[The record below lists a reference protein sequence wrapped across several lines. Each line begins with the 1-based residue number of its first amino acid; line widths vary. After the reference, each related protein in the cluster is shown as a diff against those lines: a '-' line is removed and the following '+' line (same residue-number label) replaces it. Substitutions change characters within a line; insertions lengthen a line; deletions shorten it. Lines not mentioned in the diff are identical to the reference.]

1 MLAPSPDHVGTR
13 ERMRQLER
21 QVLEIAER
29 INLLF
34 VTNLRRT
41 TEMLDRGEGAVVNA
55 AQYYTRH
62 QADSIIYEFQKLG
75 LTVDSYFSEEEF
87 FATVLAGMDDDS
99 RQRVV
104 FTTAEGGTGSGRRAL
119 VPAFCNLVGLPVLN
133 SGAHACSIARHKFH
147 ASSVLRR
154 AGVRVP
160 GIWQFS
166 RGRWIGDAAPPPGA
180 RVIVKPTY
188 ESMSIGVGADSVRVV
203 DAEFSSF
210 VGAKEREIGQ
220 PVVVQEFITGEEVGV
235 PMVRIERTHS
245 LPPVAFRRG
254 DGQPFGRLPRTFEDE
269 NVTGDTSYA
278 EYETSSPEAAALA
291 DAAVCA
297 FDSLEMAGVGRI
309 DFRVDP
315 DGRPWVIDTNESPPP
330 LADSSYASAMRT
342 LGFSLSEMLAVWVGV
357 CLYEAGAI
365 SGV

>member
-1 MLAPSPDHVGTR
+1 MLTPPSDHVEAR
-13 ERMRQLER
+13 ERMRRLER
-21 QVLEIAER
+21 QILEIAEQ

-41 TEMLDRGEGAVVNA
+41 EMVDRSGGGVVNA
-55 AQYYTRH
+55 AQYYTRQ
-62 QADSIIYEFQKLG
+62 QADDVIYEFQKLG
-75 LTVDSYFSEEEF
+75 LTVDAYFSEEEF
-87 FATVLAGMDDDS
+87 FAAVLACTSDDG
-99 RQRVV
+99 RHKLV

-160 GIWQFS
+160 EIWQFN
-166 RGRWIGDAAPPPGA
+166 RGRWIGDATPPTGA
-180 RVIVKPTY
+180 KVIVKPTY
-188 ESMSIGVGADSVRVV
+188 ESMSIGVGADSVRMV
-203 DAEFSSF
+203 DSEFPSF
-210 VGAKEREIGQ
+210 VEAKERELGQ
-220 PVVVQEFITGEEVGV
+220 PVVVQEFVTGEEVGV
-235 PMVRIERTHS
+235 PMVRIERTYS
-245 LPPVAFRRG
+245 LPPVSFRRG
-254 DGQPFGRLPRTFEDE
+254 DGQPFGALPRTFDDE
-269 NVTGDTSYA
+269 NVTNDTSYA
-278 EYETSSPEAAALA
+278 EYETSAPEAAALV
-291 DAAVCA
+291 DAAVSA

-342 LGFSLSEMLAVWVGV
+342 LGFSLPEMLAVWIGV
-357 CLYEAGAI
+357 CLYEAGVI

>member
-1 MLAPSPDHVGTR
+1 MLTPSLDYVEAR
-13 ERMRQLER
+13 ERMRCLER

-29 INLLF
+29 VNLLF

-41 TEMLDRGEGAVVNA
+41 EMLDRGKSGVVNA
-55 AQYYTRH
+55 AQYYTRQ
-62 QADSIIYEFQKLG
+62 QADEVIYEFQKLG

-87 FATVLAGMDDDS
+87 FAAVLACTNGD
-99 RQRVV
+99 RRHRVV

-160 GIWQFS
+160 GIWQFN
-166 RGRWIGDAAPPPGA
+166 RGRWIGDAAPPTGA
-180 RVIVKPTY
+180 KVIVKPTY
-188 ESMSIGVGADSVRVV
+188 ESMSIGVGVDSVRIV
-203 DAEFSSF
+203 DDEFPSFAE
-210 VGAKEREIGQ
+210 AKEREFGQ
-220 PVVVQEFITGEEVGV
+220 PVVAQEFVTGEEVGV

-245 LPPVAFRRG
+245 LPPIAFRRG
-254 DGQPFGRLPRTFEDE
+254 DGQPFGALPRTFDDE

-278 EYETSSPEAAALA
+278 EYETSALEATALA
-291 DAAVCA
+291 DAAICA

-309 DFRVDP
+309 DFRIDP

-342 LGFSLSEMLAVWVGV
+342 LGFSLPEMLAVWIGV
-357 CLYEAGAI
+357 CLHEAGTI